1 LLDDPSRMKEMRRSA
16 AQMARPDAA
25 AQIAEDALRLLH

>member
-1 LLDDPSRMKEMRRSA
+1 MEKMRKSSE
-16 AQMARPDAA
+16 QMARPDAA